1 MFQGRR
7 VSMRKFVISTMV
19 GILVVLLGS
28 TLVLAQTQTKKP
40 AQGQASSTSSSGT
53 VAIGVV
59 DINKIFDAHPNTA
72 KIAEL
77 EKKIAEE
84 FQRRQQE
91 LNEKG
96 KGKTREEVQK
106 LEEEM
111 NAAWAPVRD
120 EMLKERQT
128 LIEER
133 YGDVISAIR
142 KVAES
147 MKLALVIR
155 STLRIPVNQK
165 EVLEMP
171 LVLYGGVDVTDQVI
185 QELQNIVAAKEKK

>member
-1 MFQGRR
+1 MKR
-7 VSMRKFVISTMV
+7 
-19 GILVVLLGS
+19 ILACALFILLGV
-28 TLVLAQTQTKKP
+28 TLVGTSSFAQTKKAAP
-40 AQGQASSTSSSGT
+40 APGPS
-53 VAIGVV
+53 IGIV
-59 DINKIFDAHPNTA
+59 DINKVFDAHPNTA
-72 KIAEL
+72 KIADV

-84 FQRRQQE
+84 YQKRQQE

-111 NAAWAPVRD
+111 NAEWAPVRD
-120 EMLKERQT
+120 AMLKERQA

-133 YGDVISAIR
+133 YGDVIAAIR

-147 MKLALVIR
+147 MQLTLVIR

-171 LVLYGGVDVTDQVI
+171 LVLYGGTDITDAVI
-185 QELQNIVAAKEKK
+185 QELQNIVAARAKEGK

>member
-1 MFQGRR
+1 MKRSIVYALCVMF
-7 VSMRKFVISTMV
+7 FVICASV
-19 GILVVLLGS
+19 PS
-28 TLVLAQTQTKKP
+28 FAQTKKATP
-40 AQGQASSTSSSGT
+40 SPS
-53 VAIGVV
+53 VVIGIV
-59 DINKIFDAHPNTA
+59 DINKVFDAHPNTA
-72 KIAEL
+72 KITEV

-84 FQRRQQE
+84 YQKRQQE

-120 EMLKERQT
+120 AMLKERQA

-133 YGDVISAIR
+133 YNDIIAAIR

-147 MKLALVIR
+147 MQLALVIR

-171 LVLYGGVDVTDQVI
+171 LVLYGGTDITEAVI
-185 QELQNIVAAKEKK
+185 AELQNIVAAKEKK

>member
-1 MFQGRR
+1 MKRIAISVLVAALL
-7 VSMRKFVISTMV
+7 VSFAGTLAFAQAKK
-19 GILVVLLGS
+19 GS
-28 TLVLAQTQTKKP
+28 SP
-40 AQGQASSTSSSGT
+40 APSPASSA

-59 DINKIFDAHPNTA
+59 DINKVFDAHPNTA
-72 KIAEL
+72 KITEL

-84 FQRRQQE
+84 FQKRQQE

-120 EMLKERQT
+120 EMLKERQA

-133 YGDVISAIR
+133 YGDVIAAIR

-147 MKLALVIR
+147 MQLSLVVR
-155 STLRIPVNQK
+155 SALRIPVNQK

-171 LVLYGGVDVTDQVI
+171 LVLYGGVDITEAVI
-185 QELQNIVAAKEKK
+185 QELQSIVAAREKEKK

>member
-1 MFQGRR
+1 
-7 VSMRKFVISTMV
+7 MRKFAISTMV

-28 TLVLAQTQTKKP
+28 TLVVAQAQTKKP
-40 AQGQASSTSSSGT
+40 AQGQTGSAPSSGV

-84 FQRRQQE
+84 FQKRQQE

-120 EMLKERQT
+120 EMLKERQA

-133 YGDVISAIR
+133 YSDVISAIR

-147 MKLALVIR
+147 MKLALVVR

-171 LVLYGGVDVTDQVI
+171 LVLYGGVDITDQVI

>member
-1 MFQGRR
+1 MKRNIARALG
-7 VSMRKFVISTMV
+7 VICFVIACMN
-19 GILVVLLGS
+19 
-28 TLVLAQTQTKKP
+28 VLAFAQTKKAAP
-40 AQGQASSTSSSGT
+40 APSPS
-53 VAIGVV
+53 VAVGVV
-59 DINKIFDAHPNTA
+59 DINKVFDAHPNTA
-72 KIAEL
+72 AIAEV

-84 FQRRQQE
+84 FQKRQQE

-111 NAAWAPVRD
+111 NAAWVPVRD
-120 EMLKERQT
+120 AMLKERQA

-133 YGDVISAIR
+133 YGDVIAAIR

-147 MKLALVIR
+147 MQLALVIR

-171 LVLYGGVDVTDQVI
+171 LVLYGGTDITEAVI
-185 QELQNIVAAKEKK
+185 QELKNIVAAKAKEKK